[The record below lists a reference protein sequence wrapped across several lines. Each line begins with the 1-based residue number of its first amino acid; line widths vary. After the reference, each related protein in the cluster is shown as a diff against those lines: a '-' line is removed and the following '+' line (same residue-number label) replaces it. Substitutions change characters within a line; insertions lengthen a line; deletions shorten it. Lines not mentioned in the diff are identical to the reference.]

1 MRLSKSSLYQSF
13 GNKEALLISCIDHYQ
28 TAFNQKLSELLKAS
42 TSGLGFIAQLLES
55 VIREANGRERKGCL
69 LVNTVNELGT
79 NEPIITAA
87 IDRGFN
93 AVHVTI
99 NKALAQARHATSQHL
114 GTPVTNIH
122 SPTQRMGDAL
132 VAL

>member
-99 NKALAQARHATSQHL
+99 NKALAKA
-114 GTPVTNIH
+114 VVE
-122 SPTQRMGDAL
+122 GDLSKNANL
-132 VAL
+132 EI